1 MKYPIGLRQIDRPY
15 RHSPRERNG
24 CMDSEGTC
32 KHPLWFRDGSLD
44 LDGHFL
50 TVNSS
55 HNNNKLLCLY
65 LRLHL
70 RDLSGLMDIRDNKMH
85 LRVRPRLSP
94 MEQNRCINSS
104 SLKYKHGLCLRNG
117 NKSLSRQME
126 SGDNRRLVLFPRDK
140 HKNHPPFRHNLKDLN
155 WRLTKPRHLNQSLQ
169 DSSAQLEA
177 RAQSL
182 CLTCKLQLQHT
193 PSSPEIP
200 LSRHD
205 MMFNHAML
213 PMLLVGLQL

>member
-1 MKYPIGLRQIDRPY
+1 
-15 RHSPRERNG
+15 
-24 CMDSEGTC
+24 MDSEGTC

-55 HNNNKLLCLY
+55 HNNNRLLRLY

-104 SLKYKHGLCLRNG
+104 RLKYKHGLCLRNG
-117 NKSLSRQME
+117 NKGLSRQME
-126 SGDNRRLVLFPRDK
+126 SGDK
-140 HKNHPPFRHNLKDLN
+140 HKNHPPFRHKLKDLD
-155 WRLTKPRHLNQSLQ
+155 WLLTKPRHLNQSLQ
-169 DSSAQLEA
+169 DSNAQLED

-193 PSSPEIP
+193 PSSPEIS

-213 PMLLVGLQL
+213 PILLVELQL